1 MPDAEPVDMTP
12 DAAPAMPTLVLS
24 ATAISVAEG
33 DAAGASFGVT
43 LSEAPGRDVAVTV
56 TASDDT
62 LVTLSETGFTFA
74 DDNFDT
80 SHDFTVVAAD
90 DADSADETVTIT
102 VAADGIDSVEVTV
115 TIVDDEAV
123 NIVATPTDV
132 TIDEGGTGTVAVSL
146 SAQPEADVTVAV
158 ASSDDAAVSAD
169 TASLTFT
176 PDNYD
181 TAQTIT
187 LSAAQDDDTVDGGAT
202 VTLSATDLS
211 DVTVTV
217 TVADD
222 DVLTI
227 LTDPATLALDEGAGG
242 SFDVTLSHDPGGDFE
257 VTLESG
263 DEGAVTITPTSLTFS
278 SANFGD
284 PQTVTVNALADA
296 DADDESVTVTATA
309 ASDATITTDVTVTVT
324 DPTPAIVLNVT
335 DVTISPFT
343 GPGSEAPILV
353 TLSQDPAAAV
363 TVSFSMSDEA
373 VAVAAAPGS
382 SGDSVTFNPG
392 EFDTPKVVNV
402 IGLTLGTALLTFT
415 APGHASA
422 VVVVN
427 VVAP

>member
-1 MPDAEPVDMTP
+1 MTP
-12 DAAPAMPTLVLS
+12 DAAPAMPTFVLS
-24 ATAISVAEG
+24 AAAISVTEG

-62 LVTLSETGFTFA
+62 LITLSESGFTFG

-90 DADSADETVTIT
+90 DADSADETVTVT

-123 NIVATPTDV
+123 SIVATPTDV
-132 TIDEGGTGTVAVSL
+132 TIDEGGTGTVDVSL
-146 SAQPEADVTVAV
+146 SAQPDADVTVAV
-158 ASSDDAAVSAD
+158 ASSDAAVSAD
-169 TASLTFT
+169 AASLTFT

-181 TAQTIT
+181 TAQTVT
-187 LSAAQDDDTVDGGAT
+187 LSAAQDDDTADGGAT

-227 LTDPATLALDEGAGG
+227 LTNPATLALDEGAGG

-263 DEGAVTITPTSLTFS
+263 DEGGAGPAPLAV
-278 SANFGD
+278 
-284 PQTVTVNALADA
+284 ALAV
-296 DADDESVTVTATA
+296 EELGV
-309 ASDATITTDVTVTVT
+309 
-324 DPTPAIVLNVT
+324 
-335 DVTISPFT
+335 
-343 GPGSEAPILV
+343 GPQPGLLQGLE
-353 TLSQDPAAAV
+353 QDPIDV
-363 TVSFSMSDEA
+363 DEA
-373 VAVAAAPGS
+373 DPFGAELDGQGS
-382 SGDSVTFNPG
+382 G
-392 EFDTPKVVNV
+392 EVVD
-402 IGLTLGTALLTFT
+402 
-415 APGHASA
+415 
-422 VVVVN
+422 
-427 VVAP
+427 